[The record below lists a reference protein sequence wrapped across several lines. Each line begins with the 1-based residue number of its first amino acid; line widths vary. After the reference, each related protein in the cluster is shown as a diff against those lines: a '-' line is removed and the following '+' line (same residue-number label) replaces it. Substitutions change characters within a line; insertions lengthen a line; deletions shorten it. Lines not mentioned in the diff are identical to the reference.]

1 VRRTDF
7 NLTEAMRRHRRIAT
21 LIALTLVAA
30 CATSPSST
38 ATTTT
43 ASAAS
48 TSARIVTPSA
58 KARIDSAL
66 RAYVASGRV
75 AGASAVVWEKGRE
88 VYFGAFGMA
97 DREANRPMTR
107 DVIAQIFSM
116 TKPVTGVALMQL
128 YEQGKFKLDDP
139 LAKYLPEFANVRVYA
154 GGDSSAPAFE
164 APSRPITVADI
175 TRHTAGFVTSPG
187 EKGVGPLFRAAN
199 PQDRDATITQFAQRL
214 ATVPLAFQPG
224 TRWSYGISVDVQAA
238 LVERLAG
245 QPFQDYVQQHVLD
258 PLGMRETRWYVPE
271 RDRARFAAI
280 YQRSGDGALR
290 HAPDS
295 AAKAYNTNHWALF
308 TGASGLTSTLDD
320 YLRFARMLLNGGELD
335 GARILKP
342 ETIRL
347 MATNHLPA
355 TVRDSSFLTSKGQ
368 VGFGID
374 FAVRVAPPKSAA
386 ENNGTVGEFF
396 WDGAASTLFWVDPAH
411 QLTAVLF
418 TQVLPFD
425 ARLHKVFRDAVYG
438 PLTLPPR

>member
-1 VRRTDF
+1 
-7 NLTEAMRRHRRIAT
+7 MRRYRQIVLLLAG
-21 LIALTLVAA
+21 TLVA
-30 CATSPSST
+30 
-38 ATTTT
+38 T

-48 TSARIVTPSA
+48 QDQRVVTPAARS
-58 KARIDSAL
+58 RIDSTL

-75 AGASAVVWEKGRE
+75 AGASALVWEKGRE

-97 DREANRPMTR
+97 DREANRPMSR

-116 TKPVTGVALMQL
+116 TKPITGVALMQL
-128 YEQGKFKLDDP
+128 YEQGKFRLDDP
-139 LAKYLPEFANVRVYA
+139 LAKYLPEFAHVRVYT
-154 GGDSSAPAFE
+154 GTDSVGVPTLV

-175 TRHTAGFVTSPG
+175 TRHTAGFVNNPADTG
-187 EKGVGPLFRAAN
+187 IGRTFQTVEPLALTN
-199 PQDRDATITQFAQRL
+199 TITQFSQRL

-224 TRWSYGISVDVQAA
+224 TRWSYGISVNVQAA

-245 QPFQDYVQQHVLD
+245 QPFQLYVQQHVLA
-258 PLGMRETRWYVPE
+258 PLGMRETRWFVPE
-271 RDRARFAAI
+271 SDRARFAAI
-280 YQRSGDGALR
+280 YRRDAGSAGVE

-295 AAKAYNTNHWALF
+295 VAKIYNTNRWPLF

-335 GARILKP
+335 GARILRP

-355 TVRDSSFLTSKGQ
+355 TVKDSSFLTGKGQ

-374 FAVRVAPPKSAA
+374 FAVRVASPKSPA
-386 ENNGTVGEFF
+386 ENNGAVGEFF
-396 WDGAASTLFWVDPAH
+396 WDGAASTLFWVDPAN

-418 TQVLPFD
+418 TQVIPFD

-438 PLTLPPR
+438 PIMAQAGTSRSLPGTP

>member
-1 VRRTDF
+1 MNRAIYAV
-7 NLTEAMRRHRRIAT
+7 ASA
-21 LIALTLVAA
+21 ALLAA
-30 CATSPSST
+30 CASAPSRTSST
-38 ATTTT
+38 A

-48 TSARIVTPSA
+48 ASVITPAA
-58 KARIDSAL
+58 KARIDSTL
-66 RAYVASGRV
+66 RAYVDSGRV
-75 AGASAVVWEKGRE
+75 VGASALVWEKGRE

-107 DVIAQIFSM
+107 DAIVQIYSM
-116 TKPVTGVALMQL
+116 TKPITGVALMQL

-139 LAKYLPEFANVRVYA
+139 LAKYLPEFANAQVF
-154 GGDSSAPAFE
+154 GGTDSSVTTLQ

-175 TRHTAGFVTSPG
+175 TRHTAGFVTNAG

-199 PQDRDATITQFAQRL
+199 PQDRNITITQFSQRL
-214 ATVPLAFQPG
+214 AKVPLAFQPG

-238 LVERLAG
+238 LVERLSG
-245 QPFQDYVQQHVLD
+245 QPFQVYVQQHVLD
-258 PLGMRETRWYVPE
+258 PLRMRETRWFVPE
-271 RDRARFAAI
+271 SDRARFAAM
-280 YQRSGDGALR
+280 YRQADGALS

-295 AAKAYNTNHWALF
+295 IAKAYNTNHWALF

-342 ETIRL
+342 ETVRL

-355 TVRDSSFLTSKGQ
+355 TVRDSSFLTGKGQ

-374 FAVRVAPPKSAA
+374 FAVRVAPPKSAE

-396 WDGAASTLFWVDPAH
+396 WDGAASTLFWVDPAN

-418 TQVLPFD
+418 TQVIPFD

-438 PLTLPPR
+438 PIAAPPR

>member
-1 VRRTDF
+1 
-7 NLTEAMRRHRRIAT
+7 MRRHRLLAT
-21 LIALTLVAA
+21 LLVTGLLSA
-30 CATSPSST
+30 CTTTSTSSQ

-43 ASAAS
+43 AASAGQ
-48 TSARIVTPSA
+48 RVVTDAA

-75 AGASAVVWEKGRE
+75 AGASALVWEKGRE

-116 TKPVTGVALMQL
+116 TKPITGVALMQL
-128 YEQGKFKLDDP
+128 YVHGKFKLDDP
-139 LAKYLPEFANVRVYA
+139 LAKYLPEFTNVRVYA
-154 GGDSSAPAFE
+154 GGDSSAPTFE

-175 TRHTAGFVTSPG
+175 TRHTAGFVVGSDAG
-187 EKGVGPLFRAAN
+187 HKVLGPLFRAAN
-199 PQDRDATITQFAQRL
+199 PQDRNNTISQYAERL

-245 QPFQDYVQQHVLD
+245 QPFQDYVKQHVLD

-271 RDRARFAAI
+271 SDRSRFAAI
-280 YQRSGDGALR
+280 YQRSAEGALR
-290 HAPDS
+290 HSPDS
-295 AAKAYNTNHWALF
+295 VAKAYNTNHWALF

-335 GARILKP
+335 GVRILRP

-374 FAVRVAPPKSAA
+374 FAVRVAPPKSAE

-396 WDGAASTLFWVDPAH
+396 WDGAASTLFWVDPAN
-411 QLTAVLF
+411 QLTAVMF
-418 TQVLPFD
+418 TQVMPFD

-438 PLTLPPR
+438 SITLPPR

>member
-1 VRRTDF
+1 
-7 NLTEAMRRHRRIAT
+7 MRRHRQIAT
-21 LIALTLVAA
+21 LFAVTLCAA
-30 CATSPSST
+30 CATSSSSPR
-38 ATTTT
+38 ATTPAPTDGP
-43 ASAAS
+43 
-48 TSARIVTPSA
+48 RVVTPAA

-154 GGDSSAPAFE
+154 GGDSSAPTFE

-199 PQDRDATITQFAQRL
+199 PQDRNATITQFAQRL

-245 QPFQDYVQQHVLD
+245 QPFQEYVKQHVLD

-271 RDRARFAAI
+271 SDRARFAAI
-280 YQRSGDGALR
+280 YQRDASGAR
-290 HAPDS
+290 VTHAPDS
-295 AAKAYNTNHWALF
+295 TAKAYNTNHWALF

-335 GARILKP
+335 GARILRP

-418 TQVLPFD
+418 TQVVPFD

-438 PLTLPPR
+438 PITTPPR